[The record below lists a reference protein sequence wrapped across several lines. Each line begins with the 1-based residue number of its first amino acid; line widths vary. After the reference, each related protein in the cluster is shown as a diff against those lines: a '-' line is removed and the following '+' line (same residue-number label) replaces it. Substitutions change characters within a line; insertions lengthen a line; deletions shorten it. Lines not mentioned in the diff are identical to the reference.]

1 MSGTDPIR
9 VASRVRQWA
18 VLGSKANITQFGF
31 QRYLRKGEA
40 DKTTGEYLE
49 EGQRLFRLLQEGENV
64 INSGKSRCAQLEA
77 VNALEPIQPSG
88 VKAVL
93 SATEIGQIVET
104 IDAILKGNK
113 PDRQRVEEALENALK
128 ASDAYTD
135 FVFNEIDVKEKE
147 YTRRSAIR
155 V

>member
-64 INSGKSRCAQLEA
+64 INSGKITAAHQLEA

-113 PDRQRVEEALENALK
+113 PDRQRVEEAL
-128 ASDAYTD
+128 
-135 FVFNEIDVKEKE
+135 
-147 YTRRSAIR
+147 RRML
-155 V
+155 